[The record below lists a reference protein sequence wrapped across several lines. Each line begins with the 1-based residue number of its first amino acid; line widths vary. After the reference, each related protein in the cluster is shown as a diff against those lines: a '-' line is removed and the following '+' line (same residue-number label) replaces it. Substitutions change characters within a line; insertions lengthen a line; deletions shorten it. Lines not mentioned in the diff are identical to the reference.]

1 MEGKKTPEE
10 YLTEE
15 FQIVVNGLEYIP
27 KEDAQEAVSL
37 TRQEN
42 QDKLKEIRD
51 KVGGLD
57 SYVVPLILSEVVC
70 VPLNEVLEILNQYI
84 DGK

>member
-10 YLTEE
+10 YLERNSFGRLNEE
-15 FQIVVNGLEYIP
+15 EKVTLKVANKAIC
-27 KEDAQEAVSL
+27 L

-51 KVGGLD
+51 KIYKLKELPVD
-57 SYVVPLILSEVVC
+57 KFNPIDEMIV
-70 VPLNEVLEILNQYI
+70 ILNQYI